1 MTSSP
6 TNNHGTDPDSNG
18 QSAVSHS
25 TNPQESTTA
34 AGDSIIRRGPYP
46 EFTWTAVFVGWAIG
60 ALIAVSIGYAALILG
75 FAIEGSELAAIL
87 GWGVLR
93 GVLRRTSIVE
103 NNINQTIA
111 SAVNGAS
118 SGIMFS
124 VPALFILS
132 RTEGLESVA
141 DFNVPM
147 MILACITGCVLGL
160 AFVIPLRKQMID
172 FDRLAYPGGI
182 AVATILKSPGAG
194 VRKANLLLLG
204 AAISGFSHLLVLSLM
219 PEEPNW
225 RLGAQLEL
233 PAMLNISLYLSVM
246 TIGVGFL
253 SGKGGFWFG
262 AGGFLCYFILS
273 PMLFYLGSSP
283 VTEMVGNPDEMRL
296 GLYRPLGIG
305 MLVGAAIGGIAAS
318 LPLIVSALRSMS
330 SAAKQNK
337 VSGRSNDEM
346 PIKLLYSAIA
356 TGAIIMIGIAY
367 FSVEQMTLGR
377 AIAMAVLGTVWV
389 WVAGVVVAEC
399 VGRTNWSPLSGMTL
413 IAVTILI
420 VIGNGGLSNAETI
433 VSAMLVGASI
443 CLAISQASD
452 MMLDLKSGYLV
463 GAIPKRQQFAQFVG
477 AWLGPIIVIF
487 LMILLNK
494 QYEIG
499 SDQLPAPQA
508 KALASVTEGILSGD
522 VPTYRYSAGAGL
534 GLLLALSGLGGVGV
548 LIALGFY
555 MPFHIAIT
563 YTLGNAL
570 RVLSDHKL
578 GKKWSMETG
587 IPLAAGLIVGEALV
601 GVGDAFLKIIVGNEP
616 AEETAMRLGTDLMP
630 VILDQAL
637 LLHASVFI

>member
-1 MTSSP
+1 MSNSNEDTPSP
-6 TNNHGTDPDSNG
+6 DGGT
-18 QSAVSHS
+18 V
-25 TNPQESTTA
+25 
-34 AGDSIIRRGPYP
+34 IRRGPYP
-46 EFTWTAVFVGWAIG
+46 EFTWTAIFVGWAIG

-132 RTEGLESVA
+132 RTSGMESVA
-141 DFNVPM
+141 DFNIPL

-194 VRKANLLLLG
+194 VRKAGLLLAG
-204 AAISGFSHLLVLSLM
+204 AVISGVSHLLVILLL
-219 PEEPNW
+219 PENHDW
-225 RLGAQLEL
+225 DLGSQLGL
-233 PAMLNISLYLSVM
+233 PSMLNITFYLSVM

-262 AGGFLCYFILS
+262 AGGFLCYFLLS
-273 PMLFYLGSSP
+273 PMLSQFGSDAVSQIVNEP
-283 VTEMVGNPDEMRL
+283 NTMRL
-296 GLYRPLGIG
+296 ELYRPLGIG
-305 MLVGAAIGGIAAS
+305 MLVGAAVGGIAAS
-318 LPLIVSALRSMS
+318 FPLIATALRSMNA
-330 SAAKQNK
+330 AAKQNK
-337 VSGRSNDEM
+337 LTGRSSDEM
-346 PIKLLYSAIA
+346 PIRLLYTAIGV
-356 TGAIIMIGIAY
+356 GALVMVGIAY
-367 FSVEQMTLGR
+367 FSVEEITLGR
-377 AIAMAVLGTVWV
+377 AFAMAILGTAWV

-420 VIGNGGLSNAETI
+420 VIGNGGLSNAETV
-433 VSAMLVGASI
+433 VSAMLVGAAI

-463 GAIPKRQQFAQFVG
+463 GAVPRRQQFAQFVG

-487 LMILLNK
+487 LMILLNE

-499 SDQLPAPQA
+499 SDKLPAPQA
-508 KALASVTEGILSGD
+508 QALASVTEGILSGD
-522 VPTYRYSAGAGL
+522 VPTYRYTAGAGL

-555 MPFHIAIT
+555 MPFQIAMT
-563 YTLGNAL
+563 YTVGNIL
-570 RVLSDHKL
+570 RLLADKKL
-578 GKKWSMETG
+578 GEKWSAETG
-587 IPLAAGLIVGEALV
+587 IPIAAGLIVGEALI
-601 GVGDAFLKIIVGNEP
+601 GVGDALIKIVVGSN
-616 AEETAMRLGTDLMP
+616 ASDETAMHF
-630 VILDQAL
+630 ILDSINCVLA
-637 LLHASVFI
+637 HSFMFWN